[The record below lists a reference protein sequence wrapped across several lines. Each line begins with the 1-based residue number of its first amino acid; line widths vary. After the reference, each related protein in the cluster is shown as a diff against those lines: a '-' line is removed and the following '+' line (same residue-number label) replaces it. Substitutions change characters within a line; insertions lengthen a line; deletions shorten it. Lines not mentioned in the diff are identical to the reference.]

1 MNVKYL
7 INIDSKQSFCSGI
20 DSFNNLIQSYDD
32 IKINDNEITYSGKEF
47 EYDIKLIDSSVE
59 RQRLFLL
66 SVSLK
71 SDEDEEQFKAMLRL
85 IRTIIDTVTGRPPEV
100 LWDGVASKL
109 CERAYPHLYYT
120 ENLLRRLITQFMY
133 TKVGIGWVKSTVPDE
148 VDGTIRSKNS
158 NKTGQKKDPKN
169 KKREVNYLHQ
179 LDFIQLANFLFNK
192 YTKYNVVTDLTTLTD
207 NLKKGDEQF
216 DKYIKEVKRLLPSS
230 NWERYFEPLVNC
242 EGDFLEG
249 RWERLYE
256 LRCEVAHNK
265 FITSNDLNEIE
276 KITRE
281 VNEKFHDALE
291 KMSDV
296 EISESERTDV
306 VENIVSMSNPNVGK
320 LLDRWNV
327 FQSDVQEITSPTALN
342 FDIDPKDMNGMVD
355 SLVNTPYFNDAFKEK
370 YLSIYNFKE
379 SILGNA
385 NFEFNDS
392 DLERLKV
399 SIEELIDELG
409 ETREAIAIS
418 YSRARDNLYA
428 T

>member
-1 MNVKYL
+1 
-7 INIDSKQSFCSGI
+7 
-20 DSFNNLIQSYDD
+20 
-32 IKINDNEITYSGKEF
+32 
-47 EYDIKLIDSSVE
+47 
-59 RQRLFLL
+59 
-66 SVSLK
+66 
-71 SDEDEEQFKAMLRL
+71 
-85 IRTIIDTVTGRPPEV
+85 
-100 LWDGVASKL
+100 
-109 CERAYPHLYYT
+109 
-120 ENLLRRLITQFMY
+120 
-133 TKVGIGWVKSTVPDE
+133 
-148 VDGTIRSKNS
+148 
-158 NKTGQKKDPKN
+158 
-169 KKREVNYLHQ
+169 
-179 LDFIQLANFLFNK
+179 
-192 YTKYNVVTDLTTLTD
+192 YNVVTDLTTLTD

>member
-32 IKINDNEITYSGKEF
+32 IKINDNEITYSGKKF

>member
-242 EGDFLEG
+242 ESDFLEG

-306 VENIVSMSNPNVGK
+306 MENIVSMSNPNVGK

>member
-192 YTKYNVVTDLTTLTD
+192 YTKYNVVTDL
-207 NLKKGDEQF
+207 
-216 DKYIKEVKRLLPSS
+216 P
-230 NWERYFEPLVNC
+230 
-242 EGDFLEG
+242 
-249 RWERLYE
+249 
-256 LRCEVAHNK
+256 
-265 FITSNDLNEIE
+265 
-276 KITRE
+276 
-281 VNEKFHDALE
+281 
-291 KMSDV
+291 
-296 EISESERTDV
+296 
-306 VENIVSMSNPNVGK
+306 
-320 LLDRWNV
+320 
-327 FQSDVQEITSPTALN
+327 
-342 FDIDPKDMNGMVD
+342 
-355 SLVNTPYFNDAFKEK
+355 
-370 YLSIYNFKE
+370 
-379 SILGNA
+379 
-385 NFEFNDS
+385 
-392 DLERLKV
+392 
-399 SIEELIDELG
+399 
-409 ETREAIAIS
+409 
-418 YSRARDNLYA
+418 
-428 T
+428 